1 MEKNLPVRS
10 QIIYKEYVKGNESN
24 ISVKN
29 ELKLTYNKVPY
40 NLSPLFEQL
49 GEDLVKYDPYQ
60 ILPILSLFIKS
71 TMNGLIEENLIV
83 NNDPLFKT
91 LFTKEINDKYYEII
105 NKIIELYNTLN
116 INEIINRKVINTK
129 NKNSNNVIES
139 LLLTKYRQFDKG
151 LT

>member
-10 QIIYKEYVKGNESN
+10 QIIYKEYIKGNESN

-71 TMNGLIEENLIV
+71 TMNGLIEENLVV

-129 NKNSNNVIES
+129 NKNANNMIES
-139 LLLTKYRQFDKG
+139 LLLHKYRQFDKG

>member
-129 NKNSNNVIES
+129 NKNANNAIES
-139 LLLTKYRQFDKG
+139 LLLDKYRQFDKG

>member
-105 NKIIELYNTLN
+105 NKIIELYNILN

-129 NKNSNNVIES
+129 NKNANNVIES
-139 LLLTKYRQFDKG
+139 LLLHKYRQFDKG

>member
-129 NKNSNNVIES
+129 NKNANNVIES
-139 LLLTKYRQFDKG
+139 LLLHKYRQFDKG

>member
-129 NKNSNNVIES
+129 NKNANNMIES
-139 LLLTKYRQFDKG
+139 LLLHKYRQFDKG

>member
-105 NKIIELYNTLN
+105 NKIIELYNILH
-116 INEIINRKVINTK
+116 INDIINSKVINTK
-129 NKNSNNVIES
+129 NKNANNVIES
-139 LLLTKYRQFDKG
+139 LLLHKYRQFDKG